1 MTLVIHVDGG
11 SRGNPGP
18 AAVGV
23 AIRDQDTGQVLHE
36 AGYFLGTTT
45 NNVAEYRGL
54 LKALEVACAILD
66 QTPPVRG
73 QGPAIHIHSDS
84 QLMVRQVLGEYRV
97 KSADLQPLYAAVTQ
111 TLAGLDQTYGSGRPR
126 SAWRIEH
133 VRREFNARADEL
145 VNQCLDMGED
155 VIVTDAQAAK
165 VAPTPKTIQ
174 KTPHAPAQDWLEVVS
189 TPGGKGSTC
198 PAATPDGK
206 RSSLTATTQG
216 LCLHA
221 LTAAVLAGWRP
232 AGDEGGQPTGQA
244 VCRHCGR
251 TIRWGRSAG

>member
-23 AIRDQDTGQVLHE
+23 TIRDQDTGKVLHE
-36 AGYFLGTTT
+36 AGYFLGRTT

-54 LKALEVACAILD
+54 LKALEIARTILAASS
-66 QTPPVRG
+66 VSSG
-73 QGPAIHIHSDS
+73 GVIHIRSDS

-97 KSADLQPLYAAVTQ
+97 KSADLQPLYAEVMQ
-111 TLAGLDQTYGSGRPR
+111 TLADLDATYGSGRPR
-126 SAWRIEH
+126 GAWQIEH

-155 VIVTDAQAAK
+155 VIVTDALSAEGTTK
-165 VAPTPKTIQ
+165 PIK
-174 KTPHAPAQDWLEVVS
+174 KTPHPPAQDWLEVVP
-189 TPGGKGSTC
+189 TPGITKSTC
-198 PAATPDGK
+198 PADAPDGQ
-206 RSSLTATTQG
+206 RWTLAPAAPQG

-221 LTAAVLAGWRP
+221 LAVAVLAGWRP
-232 AGDEGGQPTGQA
+232 GTGGQAAGQGP
-244 VCRHCGR
+244 CKHCGR
-251 TIRWGRSAG
+251 TIRWG